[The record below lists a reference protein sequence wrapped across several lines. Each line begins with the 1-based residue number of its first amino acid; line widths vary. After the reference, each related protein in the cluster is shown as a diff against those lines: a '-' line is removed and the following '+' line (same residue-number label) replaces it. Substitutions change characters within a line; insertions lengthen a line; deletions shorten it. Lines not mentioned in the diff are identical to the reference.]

1 MRSATS
7 LSYRHKRID
16 REGHVMIRRF
26 GIRGLAVGLFAAC
39 AAMVAAPAAQADPT
53 GAMSTLTAESGHG
66 TGKVIVTPTG
76 AGKGSFVAQVK
87 VNIHDAAPN
96 TTFSITRA
104 LAAPNSGCAPIII
117 PFAEVATLTTSAG
130 GAGAV
135 EFVRGGRDTGPNESF
150 DLILRVVGSDGTVL
164 LSGCMTIIGK
174 PPPPT

>member
-1 MRSATS
+1 
-7 LSYRHKRID
+7 
-16 REGHVMIRRF
+16 MIRRF

-53 GAMSTLTAESGHG
+53 GAMSALTAVTGHG

-96 TTFSITRA
+96 ITFSITRA
-104 LAAPNSGCAPIII
+104 LAFPNTGCANHT

-135 EFVRGGRDTGPNESF
+135 EFERGGRGTGPNESF
-150 DLILRVVGSDGTVL
+150 DLILQVIGSDGTML
-164 LSGCMTIIGK
+164 QSECMTIIGK
-174 PPPPT
+174 PPPATA

>member
-1 MRSATS
+1 MT
-7 LSYRHKRID
+7 RIL
-16 REGHVMIRRF
+16 

-53 GAMSTLTAESGHG
+53 GAMSALTAV
-66 TGKVIVTPTG
+66 TGQGVGLVIVSPTS
-76 AGKGSFVAQVK
+76 AGQGDFDARVK

-104 LAAPNSGCAPIII
+104 LAFPNTGCANPT

-135 EFVRGGRDTGPNESF
+135 EFERGMRHGPGTTMSF
-150 DLILRVVGSDGTVL
+150 DLILRVIGSDGTVL
-164 LSGCMTIIGK
+164 QSGCMTIIGK
-174 PPPPT
+174 PPPTTA